1 MRESHCVL
9 SLHIPLLMCI
19 DVVVVIRELG
29 FELIVFLYVVSRFY
43 FLDVLLFNL
52 IQSQSGFP
60 FPHGVVMKA
69 LVQPVPGVE

>member
-1 MRESHCVL
+1 
-9 SLHIPLLMCI
+9 MCI

-29 FELIVFLYVVSRFY
+29 FELIVFLDVVSRFY

-60 FPHGVVMKA
+60 FPHGVVK
-69 LVQPVPGVE
+69 LNKGPYYVFSSRVPGPPGVCLTL